1 MLSDMA
7 LEEGSGGY
15 SDDNL
20 NDDEDYMEGS
30 GDDGS
35 GDGECIFL
43 SFFVFSL
50 YFFDKNAVFKF
61 FQKS

>member
-7 LEEGSGGY
+7 LDEGSGGY

-20 NDDEDYMEGS
+20 NDDEDYVEGS

-35 GDGECIFL
+35 GDGSEFL
-43 SFFVFSL
+43 ISYFYLFITVFTHS
-50 YFFDKNAVFKF
+50 
-61 FQKS
+61 

>member
-7 LEEGSGGY
+7 LDEGSGGY

-20 NDDEDYMEGS
+20 NDDEDYVEGS

-35 GDGECIFL
+35 GDGSEFPFSYFL
-43 SFFVFSL
+43 P
-50 YFFDKNAVFKF
+50 YFTTFHY
-61 FQKS
+61 QKRPSHT